1 MSVDDAAEHCPDLEP
16 GQARVGAI
24 GEHRGIFQDQVK
36 LSSQTTRDHIACRF
50 QA

>member
-1 MSVDDAAEHCPDLEP
+1 MISPAATSSPI
-16 GQARVGAI
+16 GAI

-36 LSSQTTRDHIACRF
+36 LSSQTTRDHVACRF